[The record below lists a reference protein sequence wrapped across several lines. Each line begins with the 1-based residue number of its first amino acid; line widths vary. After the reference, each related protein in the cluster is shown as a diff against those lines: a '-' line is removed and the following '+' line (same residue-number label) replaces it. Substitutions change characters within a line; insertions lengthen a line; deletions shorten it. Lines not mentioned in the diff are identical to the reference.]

1 MEKIQIPEENPTTY
15 NLFKQELGDD
25 PFKEME
31 ETLKENK
38 QEMDHLRQQFNE
50 MKRYLVFKG
59 TLRFHINVIW
69 MRRIY
74 YIIQDEMF
82 LNCNE

>member
-50 MKRYLVFKG
+50 MKRYIISKDSIH
-59 TLRFHINVIW
+59 HIIEVGYTFSV
-69 MRRIY
+69 Y
-74 YIIQDEMF
+74 YFAI
-82 LNCNE
+82 

>member
-1 MEKIQIPEENPTTY
+1 MEKIQIPEKNPTTY
-15 NLFKQELGDD
+15 NVFKQELEDD

-50 MKRYLVFKG
+50 MKRYIISKDSIH
-59 TLRFHINVIW
+59 HISEVGFTFSVDSFAI
-69 MRRIY
+69 
-74 YIIQDEMF
+74 
-82 LNCNE
+82 